1 MSKTI
6 AVCNQKG
13 GVGKTTTAV
22 NLGIGLA
29 RMNYKVLMID
39 ADPQADMTTC
49 LGCQDKDELPN
60 TFARLMREYTN
71 DNEVE
76 VREAIIHHDEGV
88 DFIPSNI
95 ELSSLEMQLVTAMSR
110 ERVMRNLLAK
120 VKDDYDYIVID
131 CMPSLGM
138 ITINSLT
145 AADSVIIPVQAQY
158 LSAMGMMQLVQTI
171 GRVKK
176 HMNQELNID
185 GLLITLSNGRDNLS
199 KDVAKTIKDG
209 YGELLNV
216 YDTIIPSG
224 VAAAYASTTGKSVY
238 SFDSHSNVAQ
248 AYMQFVREFTGRD
261 AYTMENIPVSEIRNR
276 GFGMYS
282 ILNYNRLAVS
292 IAKDGLREPIE
303 AYRTPSGEIELIDG
317 WRRLK
322 ACEVLGLENIQV
334 KLYNVTPERAD
345 RLRSIK
351 NFTYANEEDE
361 NHKTQEQ
368 DKEKGKEMI

>member
-1 MSKTI
+1 MAKTI

-88 DFIPSNI
+88 DFIASNI
-95 ELSSLEMQLVTAMSR
+95 ELSSMEMQLVTAMGR
-110 ERVMRNLLAK
+110 EQVMRNLLSK

-171 GRVKK
+171 TRVKK
-176 HMNQELNID
+176 HMNPELNID
-185 GLLITLSNGRDNLS
+185 GLLITLSNSRDNLS

-248 AYMQFVREFTGRD
+248 AYMQFVREFTLKD
-261 AYTMENIPVSEIRNR
+261 VYTIENVPINTIKNR
-276 GFGMYS
+276 GFGMYTTH
-282 ILNYNRLAVS
+282 NYSRLAAS
-292 IAKDGLREPIE
+292 IEKNGLREPIE

-322 ACEVLGLENIQV
+322 ACEILGWENIDV

-345 RLRSIK
+345 RLKSIK
-351 NFTYANEEDE
+351 NFTYTNEDDE
-361 NHKTQEQ
+361 TNKTQ
-368 DKEKGKEMI
+368 DKERGREMI